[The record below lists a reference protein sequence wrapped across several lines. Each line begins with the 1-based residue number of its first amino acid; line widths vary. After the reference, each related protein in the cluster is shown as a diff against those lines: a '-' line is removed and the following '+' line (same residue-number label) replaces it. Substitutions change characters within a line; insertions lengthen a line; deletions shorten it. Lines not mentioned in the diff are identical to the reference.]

1 MSLLSDNL
9 TNSSVPATIS
19 IAGPGFT
26 NQETLRAICDCASCA
41 SLPSC
46 LHRTRRRGLT
56 KTHRM
61 KCATAFVI
69 CTYSHRIH
77 RIHPPIHPP
86 IPCVRSPPSSP
97 PSCHEHVKEHTPP
110 PPHCNPSTL
119 LPPFRPHRRRV
130 TKTLS
135 IRSLGNEG
143 GKWYR
148 FRASRIMSCVVSSTR
163 RFRTFERG

>member
-1 MSLLSDNL
+1 MRMSLLSDNL

-26 NQETLRAICDCASCA
+26 NQETLRAICDCAT
-41 SLPSC
+41 LPVLRFLLVC
-46 LHRTRRRGLT
+46 TARGDAGVT

-97 PSCHEHVKEHTPP
+97 PSCHED
-110 PPHCNPSTL
+110 
-119 LPPFRPHRRRV
+119 
-130 TKTLS
+130 
-135 IRSLGNEG
+135 SLNQVPGERG
-143 GKWYR
+143 GK
-148 FRASRIMSCVVSSTR
+148 VVPFPRKSNHVMR
-163 RFRTFERG
+163 RELDEKVPHL